1 LPAVGDPRALR
12 SISLFNDLT
21 DAQLQTVGERLRRH
35 NFASGTN
42 VVTFQTP
49 GEVIYIILSGTVKIK
64 VDQADGKEVII
75 AMLGP
80 GEVFGELA
88 VLDRDI
94 RSADV
99 MTQEDCVLLW
109 MDRASF
115 LDLLGTIPAVTQNLL
130 RILTRRVRFS
140 SEQIQALG
148 TLDVLGKVARQLL
161 VFGEQYGKPVEGGIT
176 IPMRLTQSDIAGIV
190 GASRERV
197 NQVFVSLRQRK
208 LISVDGTYRISI
220 HDMPKLR
227 AIVEQR

>member
-1 LPAVGDPRALR
+1 MPAVADPRSLQNL
-12 SISLFNDLT
+12 SLFRDLNDT
-21 DAQLQTVGERLRRH
+21 QLQAVNERLRRH
-35 NFASGTN
+35 NFSSGTN

-80 GEVFGELA
+80 GEVFGELS
-88 VLDRDI
+88 VLDSDI

-115 LDLLGTIPAVTQNLL
+115 LDLLASIPAITQNLL

-161 VFGEQYGKPVEGGIT
+161 VFGEQYGKEVEGGVT

-197 NQVFVSLRQRK
+197 NQVFVNLRQRN
-208 LISVDGTYRISI
+208 LISVDSTYRISI
-220 HDMPKLR
+220 HDLPKLR

>member
-1 LPAVGDPRALR
+1 MPAVGDPRTLR
-12 SISLFNDLT
+12 SITLFNDLS
-21 DAQLQTVGERLRRH
+21 DVQLQAVNDRLRRH

-49 GEVIYIILSGTVKIK
+49 GEVIYIINAGTVKIK

-80 GEVFGELA
+80 GEIFGELA
-88 VLDRDI
+88 VLDSDF

-99 MTQEDCVLLW
+99 MTQEDSVLFW

-115 LDLLGTIPAVTQNLL
+115 LDLLGSMPMVTQNLL

-140 SEQIQALG
+140 TEQIQALG

-161 VFGEQYGKPVEGGIT
+161 VFGEQYGKSENGVTT

-197 NQVFVSLRQRK
+197 NQVFVNLRQRK
-208 LISVDGTYRISI
+208 LISVDSAYRVSL
-220 HDMPKLR
+220 HDMAKLR
-227 AIVEQR
+227 SIVEQR